1 MEERVQATGAPKAV
15 PLFNVAQKLLNYCQG
30 KQHERAC
37 EGEGNSAAPQK
48 DGETPPNFKGKKKN
62 KPPFN
67 YFSDVDAVHWQKSRR
82 AMNPRLLYKI
92 PVYSS
97 SYGLLEKKLP
107 FLF

>member
-48 DGETPPNFKGKKKN
+48 DGETPPNFKGKKKTN
-62 KPPFN
+62 HHSITSLMLMLSTGKNQGGP
-67 YFSDVDAVHWQKSRR
+67 
-82 AMNPRLLYKI
+82 
-92 PVYSS
+92 
-97 SYGLLEKKLP
+97 
-107 FLF
+107 